1 MRRLLFNVHLY
12 LALIAGVFVV
22 ILGLTGAI
30 MAFEPELDHVLHAKL
45 SYVTPRQHRLS
56 LAQLSAAV
64 QQVFPGERIGGYLLS
79 NSPDIAAGVS
89 TKRGVVAVDPYTGA
103 VLGVRQGG
111 QDFLGWVHQLHL
123 RLTIRN
129 KADTGKDIVKWAGI
143 AMMILLL
150 SGIYLWWPVKR
161 ISIETGARGRRF
173 WFDVH
178 NAIGIFSLVFLL
190 TLTFTGLMIG
200 FEESTVPM
208 FYRLTGSEA
217 SKAPPLPPPPPGAKP
232 ITPDQAM
239 QIAAAAIPGTFP
251 FQIVMPGPK
260 GAYQIRSRFPEDLTP
275 GGRSR
280 VIVDQYTG
288 NVLYAEGSR
297 TAPAGTRMVIVN
309 RAIHT
314 GDIFGIPSKTLMSL
328 ASLMAVIQVFS
339 GALMWW
345 KRTRAMSKVK
355 ANTAGS
361 GRGPG

>member
-1 MRRLLFNVHLY
+1 LLFNVHLY
-12 LALIAGVFVV
+12 LALIAGVFVI

-45 SYVTPRQHRLS
+45 SYVTPRTHRLS
-56 LAQLSAAV
+56 LADLGAAV
-64 QQVFPGERIGGYLLS
+64 QRAFPGEHIGGYLLS
-79 NSPDIAAGVS
+79 SSPDIAAGVS
-89 TKRGVVAVDPYTGA
+89 IKRGEVAIDPYTGA
-103 VLGVRQGG
+103 VLGVREGG

-129 KADTGKDIVKWAGI
+129 KADTGKTIIKWAGV

-161 ISIETGARGRRF
+161 ISIAAGATGRRF

-178 NAIGIFSLVFLL
+178 NAVGIFSLVFLL
-190 TLTFTGLMIG
+190 VLTFTGVMIG

-208 FYRLTGSEA
+208 FYRMTGSEA
-217 SKAPPLPPPPPGAKP
+217 TKAPQTPPPPPGARP

-239 QIAAAAIPGTFP
+239 EIAAAAIPGAFP
-251 FQIVMPGPK
+251 FQIGIPGPK

-314 GDIFGIPSKTLMSL
+314 GDIFGIPSKILMSL
-328 ASLMAVIQVFS
+328 ACLMAVMQVFS
-339 GALMWW
+339 GGIMWW
-345 KRTRAMSKVK
+345 KRTRATNKVR

-361 GRGPG
+361 GPGPV